1 MSNNR
6 DEFNKTTKDI
16 LAKRVG
22 YLCSNPECRKLTIGP
37 NVAQDKAT
45 SIGIAAHIT
54 AASAGGPRYDED
66 MTNEQRSHIDNG
78 IWLCSNCATLIDKDK
93 DSFPKEH
100 LNEWKQTAEEEAYS
114 KINGDLKTK
123 GSGIPYIEADLI
135 WTNGGRYT
143 QGYSRKNPI
152 IEYNGKKA
160 YDVSRNPIVYWEI
173 EWKFSFIIYNNSK
186 FPAYN
191 ITVESMGEE
200 HFNYIDKLQKV
211 NNLPPFMNLDLKANF
226 NEYLEGTSQE
236 ADEIMK
242 NKIPLKFD
250 ELVLKIT
257 YFDDDRNQHE
267 TIVSFQNGEIHN
279 SKN

>member
-1 MSNNR
+1 MSVNR
-6 DEFNKTTKDI
+6 DDFNKTTKDI

-37 NVAQDKAT
+37 NEVQEKAT

-66 MTNEQRSHIDNG
+66 MTNEKRSHIDNG
-78 IWLCSNCATLIDKDK
+78 IWLCSNCATLIDKDIDK
-93 DSFPKEH
+93 FPKD
-100 LNEWKQTAEEEAYS
+100 LLSEWKQKAEEEAFA
-114 KINGDLKTK
+114 KINGEGKTK
-123 GSGIPYIEADLI
+123 HNGTPYIEADLI

-160 YDVSRNPIVYWEI
+160 YDVSRNPIVHWDLQ
-173 EWKFSFIIYNNSK
+173 WNFSFVIYNNSK

-191 ITVESMGEE
+191 LTVESIGKE
-200 HFNYIDKLQKV
+200 HFTQLDKLEKI
-211 NNLPPFMNLDLKANF
+211 NNLPPFMNLDLKAKF
-226 NEYLEGTSQE
+226 NENFEGTSKE
-236 ADEIMK
+236 ADVILK
-242 NKIPLKFD
+242 DKIPLKFK

-257 YFDDDRNQHE
+257 YSDDDRNIHT
-267 TIVSFQNGEIHN
+267 TIITFRNGQIIN
-279 SKN
+279 SKE